1 MNKYPTQ
8 TILAYLSDQQQAMT
22 DLLGQLARLESP
34 SLLPETQAP
43 VLALLTRFLERNGY
57 HTEVTPGRISGGH
70 LLARPLN
77 LSPAQPRQLLL
88 GHCDTVW
95 PLGTL
100 KTMPVEISDGVMRG
114 PGVYDMKGGLVQML
128 FAIQALHDLK
138 LTPEVAP
145 TVLIN
150 SDEEISSPESTPVI
164 EQAAKESE
172 RAFVLEPALGPSGKL
187 KTGRKGV
194 GTFSVTIK
202 GRAAHAGLD
211 PEKGVSA
218 ILELSHV
225 IQKLFALNDP
235 QRGVSVNVGK
245 IEGGTRSNVI
255 AAESRA
261 QIDVRVQNA
270 ADARLIEA
278 AIHNLQPELPGIE
291 LEITGAVNRLPL
303 ERTPRNQTLWAL
315 AQDIGRELGI
325 QLEEGTAGGAS
336 DGNTTSQWTA
346 TLDGL
351 GAVGDG
357 AHADHEFVTL
367 DKMVERAALL
377 AMLLLAPSLN
387 PTSGR

>member
-1 MNKYPTQ
+1 MNEYPPS
-8 TILAYLSDQQQAMT
+8 TILAYLGDQQQAMA
-22 DLLGQLARLESP
+22 DLLEQLARLESP

-43 VLALLTRFLERNGY
+43 VFALLARFLGQNGY
-57 HTEVTPGRISGGH
+57 HAEITPGRISGGH
-70 LLARPLN
+70 MLARPLT
-77 LSPAQPRQLLL
+77 LPPAQPKQLLL

-100 KTMPVEISDGVMRG
+100 ETMPVERSNGVMRG
-114 PGVYDMKGGLVQML
+114 PGVYDMKAGLVQML
-128 FAIQALHDLK
+128 FALQALHDLE

-145 TVLIN
+145 HVFIN
-150 SDEEISSPESTPVI
+150 SDEEIGSPESTPIIVRLA
-164 EQAAKESE
+164 QTSD

-187 KTGRKGV
+187 RTERKGV
-194 GTFSVTIK
+194 GTFSATIT

-235 QRGVSVNVGK
+235 QRGISVNVGQ
-245 IEGGTRSNVI
+245 IEGGTRSNVV

-261 QIDVRVQNA
+261 QIDVRVLNA
-270 ADARLIEA
+270 EDARQIEN

-291 LEITGAVNRLPL
+291 LEITGAVNRRPL
-303 ERTPRNQTLWAL
+303 ERTPRNQALWAL
-315 AQDIGRELGI
+315 AQDIGRELNI
-325 QLEEGTAGGAS
+325 SLEEGTAGGAS

-357 AHADHEFVTL
+357 AHAAHEFVYL

-377 AMLLLAPSLN
+377 AMLLLAPPLN
-387 PTSGR
+387 ADTGY